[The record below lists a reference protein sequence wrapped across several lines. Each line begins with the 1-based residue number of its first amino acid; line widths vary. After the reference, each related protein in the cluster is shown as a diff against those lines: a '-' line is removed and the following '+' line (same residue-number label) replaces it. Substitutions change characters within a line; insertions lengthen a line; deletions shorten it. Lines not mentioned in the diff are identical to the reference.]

1 MFLTSVN
8 ELIQHYFLS
17 SRTLHNDLSVIGLF
31 MNPYVY
37 LEHILS
43 WLLYI
48 WQENSQEEFGN
59 ALYSVYMLNG
69 QSNMQAQIVLTV
81 AVLSGRHSSDIIG
94 ITKKNEN
101 QWSPTPMNW
110 HILTTAVG
118 NVMVILIRQ
127 CLHFL
132 VLINSDIGGKG
143 GATDWTWYIAEAYYA
158 FEHVSFR
165 QGKYITFKFT
175 LF

>member
-17 SRTLHNDLSVIGLF
+17 SRTLHYDLSVIGLF
-31 MNPYVY
+31 MNPYVF

-94 ITKKNEN
+94 ITKKKWKSMVTDTNELIYTDN
-101 QWSPTPMNW
+101 WDRKCNGNSHTPMF
-110 HILTTAVG
+110 AFS
-118 NVMVILIRQ
+118 
-127 CLHFL
+127 C
-132 VLINSDIGGKG
+132 INQ
-143 GATDWTWYIAEAYYA
+143 
-158 FEHVSFR
+158 FR
-165 QGKYITFKFT
+165 YRW
-175 LF
+175 